1 MIFLAQCFG
10 NVTKVMKQNSLAIT
24 QLHNA
29 IKLIYRF
36 QRVWWIFVAKKQ
48 FVFFL
53 IGKSTYAGH

>member
-1 MIFLAQCFG
+1 MRKSRQLWTFLVMIFLPQFFG

-36 QRVWWIFVAKKQ
+36 QRVSWIFVAKN
-48 FVFFL
+48 
-53 IGKSTYAGH
+53 